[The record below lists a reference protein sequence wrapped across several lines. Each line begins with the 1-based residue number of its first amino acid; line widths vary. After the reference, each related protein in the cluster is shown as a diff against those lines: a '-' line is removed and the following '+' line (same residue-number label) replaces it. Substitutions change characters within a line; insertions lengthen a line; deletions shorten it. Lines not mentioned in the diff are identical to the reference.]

1 MDSFWNHIDEHR
13 KSYLTLYYQALALKV
28 REEKEK
34 EANNLKPVVK
44 VKISDS
50 MAGNRHE
57 SIIAEDTSNQHGAEP
72 PENQRCLSPD
82 NHPE

>member
-44 VKISDS
+44 VKIGDS
-50 MAGNRHE
+50 MTGNSHE
-57 SIIAEDTSNQHGAEP
+57 SIVTEDTGDEH
-72 PENQRCLSPD
+72 R
-82 NHPE
+82 